1 MERSRLR
8 TELSLACSPA
18 ARCVRRFRKAWR
30 TDSLAQGFP
39 FKLPAQ
45 LVVVLI
51 ALNDSVGAVR
61 RRAELGLYET
71 QLHVKSYYVH
81 LPGRQRTRIRTG
93 EAESFRA
100 PRRG

>member
-1 MERSRLR
+1 MERLQLR
-8 TELSLACSPA
+8 MARTPARSPA
-18 ARCVRRFRKAWR
+18 ARCVRKFRNTRRLRF
-30 TDSLAQGFP
+30 S
-39 FKLPAQ
+39 FKLAAQ
-45 LVVVLI
+45 LVVLLI
-51 ALNDSVGAVR
+51 ALNDSVAAVG